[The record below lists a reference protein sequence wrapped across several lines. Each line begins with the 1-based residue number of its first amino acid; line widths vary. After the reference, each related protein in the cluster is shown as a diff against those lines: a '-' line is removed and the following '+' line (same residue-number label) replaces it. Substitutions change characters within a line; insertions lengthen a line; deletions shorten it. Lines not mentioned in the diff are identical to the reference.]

1 MKKGFT
7 LVELLATISLIGL
20 LLLIVYPK
28 VLNIA
33 QEKEKELDDSKKT
46 LIYNAVLDYM
56 NNNSNDFPQN
66 ESDIGKKYCFS
77 IEMLDNENLIPVEI
91 DDVLEQYNYVQIKI
105 GLNRNHSYTLLNSKD
120 KLDNYCQKVSN

>member
-56 NNNSNDFPQN
+56 NSNSNDFPQN
-66 ESDIGKKYCFS
+66 ESDIGNTYCFS

-105 GLNRNHSYTLLNSKD
+105 GLNRNHSYTLLNSED
-120 KLDNYCQKVSN
+120 KLDNYCQKVVD

>member
-1 MKKGFT
+1 
-7 LVELLATISLIGL
+7 
-20 LLLIVYPK
+20 
-28 VLNIA
+28 
-33 QEKEKELDDSKKT
+33 
-46 LIYNAVLDYM
+46 M

-105 GLNRNHSYTLLNSKD
+105 GLNRNHSYTLLNSED